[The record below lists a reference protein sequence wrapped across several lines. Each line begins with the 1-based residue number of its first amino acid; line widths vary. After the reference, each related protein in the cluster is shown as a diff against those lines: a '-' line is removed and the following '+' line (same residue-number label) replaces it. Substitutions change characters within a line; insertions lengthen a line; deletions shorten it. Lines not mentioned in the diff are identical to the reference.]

1 VWALIAG
8 STCAGVA
15 DAFILK
21 LGSASTWQGQE
32 NVSSNQLGQIL
43 QVARASLHFVLPAI
57 PS

>member
-1 VWALIAG
+1 MAA

-21 LGSASTWQGQE
+21 PCSASTWQGQE

-57 PS
+57 QS

>member
-1 VWALIAG
+1 MAG

-21 LGSASTWQGQE
+21 LCSASTWQGHE
-32 NVSSNQLGQIL
+32 NVSSNQLGEIL